1 MSDESGENFEQVKE
15 MSERRKMGWGQAGVE
30 FQALA
35 PDILR
40 ELRKGRPVVE
50 IYEEL
55 QAAKRVTMKIQ
66 TFYKRCAT
74 LTTEPPSVPPTDQTP
89 PASPSRREGT
99 KIIRAAAPRGVR
111 DLRATGEDL
120 LAAAGEENSNGE
132 NDG

>member
-1 MSDESGENFEQVKE
+1 

-66 TFYKRCAT
+66 TFYKRCAA
-74 LTTEPPSVPPTDQTP
+74 LTTEPPSVSPSDRIPSV
-89 PASPSRREGT
+89 SPSRGEGA
-99 KIIRAAAPRGVR
+99 KIIRAAAPRGVK

-120 LAAAGEENSNGE
+120 LAAVDEENPNGE
-132 NDG
+132 YDG